1 MRSKAYVLGSILLL
15 LAGCEQL
22 TPDSLFS
29 SSDDSAAEDVS
40 EVDGTELQPMVAL
53 PLPESEGEPLGSV
66 PPPPGPPPRKPLF
79 GIYEPPVGIGDL
91 PTKSDHEGFE
101 TLRSYEAVKLTE
113 DNLIGIEPVDAM
125 GLLGVPEQIREDPPA
140 QVWAYQRGGCS
151 LEIYFYLD
159 LESDNLRSLTYELDA
174 GEPSEAARQAC
185 LTRLLTPEGDHG

>member
-1 MRSKAYVLGSILLL
+1 MRSKAFVLGSVLLV
-15 LAGCEQL
+15 LAGCEHL
-22 TPDSLFS
+22 APDSLFHS
-29 SSDDSAAEDVS
+29 SRSDDAAEEVS
-40 EVDGTELQPMVAL
+40 EVDDSELQPMVAL
-53 PLPESEGEPLGSV
+53 PLPESEGEPLGIL
-66 PPPPGPPPRKPLF
+66 PPPPGPPPRKPL
-79 GIYEPPVGIGDL
+79 VGISLL
-91 PTKSDHEGFE
+91 PSKSDHEGFE

-140 QVWAYQRGGCS
+140 QVWAYQREGCS